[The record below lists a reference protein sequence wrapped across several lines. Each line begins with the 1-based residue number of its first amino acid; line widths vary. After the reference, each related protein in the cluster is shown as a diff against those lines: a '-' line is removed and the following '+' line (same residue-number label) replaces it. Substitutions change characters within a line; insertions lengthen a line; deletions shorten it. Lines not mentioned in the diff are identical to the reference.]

1 MPGKEVLGVQSMVSQ
16 KPNR

>member
-1 MPGKEVLGVQSMVSQ
+1 MPGKEVLGAQNMVSQ